1 MARLHTKPRPSI
13 IEMTPKKKVFEFNDE
28 DFAISRDD
36 NDSDG
41 EEESKSMSEDDKYE
55 KEDQIDGDEEE
66 ESDDEAPEEEGFK
79 DSKSELLKK
88 KQQEKESLKALEAQ
102 EKELRRKNDEL
113 LKKQREEA
121 AKRKKKAEEEEQK
134 KKAAQKEQEEKDSEQ
149 ESLALKQQQ
158 YQRGA
163 LLDTSLLEQMD
174 KQKLRLPG
182 QHDADSKKKTFPA
195 QVASLVKGTK
205 SLKQLGKKL
214 AMRNSP
220 NVSKVVKKGPVRV
233 SVLKKSKKSMM
244 PPKSQIIDDVK
255 SKWYKESQRVIER
268 R

>member
-36 NDSDG
+36 SDLDKNDDS
-41 EEESKSMSEDDKYE
+41 EIMSNDDKDE
-55 KEDQIDGDEEE
+55 EHAEEE
-66 ESDDEAPEEEGFK
+66 EEDSDDEAPEEEGFK

-88 KQQEKESLKALEAQ
+88 KQQEKESLKALEAE
-102 EKELRRKNDEL
+102 EKELRRKNDEI

-134 KKAAQKEQEEKDSEQ
+134 KKAAQEEEEHDPEQ

-158 YQRGA
+158 YQRGV

-182 QHDADSKKKTFPA
+182 QQDSDSKKKSFPA

-214 AMRNSP
+214 AMKNNP
-220 NVSKVVKKGPVRV
+220 NASKVVKKGPVRV
-233 SVLKKSKKSMM
+233 SVLKRSKKSMM
-244 PPKSQIIDDVK
+244 PPKSQIIEDVK
-255 SKWYKESQRVIER
+255 SKWYKESQRVFER